1 MRSRKTRVISKLLQ
15 TRSYQI
21 LKKTSELPIPP
32 SNVDTRFACH
42 LRVLQMY
49 EIIQERRIIIRKPS
63 CVWIPYHS
71 PSMSSLNSQISFGS
85 FSIKF
90 LRPIIRVSPS
100 LLFFFTFAPN
110 VFCFFIFLCLFSILI
125 IIVLFSSKLKCDFHF
140 VVINFV

>member
-1 MRSRKTRVISKLLQ
+1 MRSRETIVISKLLQ

-21 LKKTSELPIPP
+21 VKKTSELTIPP

-42 LRVLQMY
+42 LRVLKMY

-71 PSMSSLNSQISFGS
+71 PSMSLLNSQISFGS

-110 VFCFFIFLCLFSILI
+110 FFAFLFSFAYFQSL
-125 IIVLFSSKLKCDFHF
+125 LQSF
-140 VVINFV
+140 